1 MKPIY
6 YILLILLFLSC
17 SKNEISLTITN
28 PSDFDRTSELVEIQL
43 HELNNKLSLKDGK
56 VYIVTSENGD
66 VIPSQVTYD
75 NQLIF
80 PSGIKAKESKSFFI
94 TTGEKIEFETKAY
107 AKHHPERYGDLA
119 WENDR
124 VGFRVY
130 GKELKAIQAP
140 TSGFDLWYKRTPKIV
155 LDEWYRKELAKEASY
170 HIDHGEGCD
179 PYAVGQTL
187 GAGNMAILHGDTILL
202 NENYNNYEILDN
214 GSLRTTVKL
223 SYPSLQLGNNTIAEE
238 KIISLEAGS
247 QLSKIEQHFSSQ
259 ESLHLV
265 VGFPK
270 RAKADS
276 VVYKKGDNFFI
287 YQEPKDEVNGEIFL
301 GIIIP
306 SGIEEVFTNK
316 LTRVNNSDKVLEN
329 LPNVVAKTTYK
340 NNEPIIYYTGF
351 GWSKYGFPNL
361 ESFQDYINNYSKSL
375 SEPLQ
380 ISYK

>member
-1 MKPIY
+1 MKQIY
-6 YILLILLFLSC
+6 YIILISILLSC
-17 SKNEISLTITN
+17 SKNEVNITITN
-28 PSDFDRTSELVEIQL
+28 PSDFDRTTELVEISL
-43 HELNNKLSLKDGK
+43 CELKDKLTLKGEE
-56 VYIVTSENGD
+56 VYVVISENGE
-66 VIPSQVTYD
+66 VIPSQVTSD
-75 NQLIF
+75 NLLIF
-80 PSGIKAKESKSFFI
+80 PSGLKAKESKNYHI
-94 TTGEKIEFETKAY
+94 DAGKKTEFEPKTY
-107 AKHHPERYGDLA
+107 ANHHPERYGDLA

-130 GKELKAIQAP
+130 GKELKAVQAP

-170 HIDHGEGCD
+170 HVDHGEGCD

-187 GAGNMAILHGDTILL
+187 GAGNMALLQGDAILL
-202 NENYNNYEILDN
+202 NENYNDFEILDN
-214 GSLRTTVKL
+214 GPLRTTIKL
-223 SYPSLQLGNNTIAEE
+223 SYPSLQLANKTINEE
-238 KIISLEAGS
+238 KIISIDAGS
-247 QLSKIEQHFSSQ
+247 QLTKVKQ
-259 ESLHLV
+259 EFFTKEPLDVV

-287 YQEPKDEVNGEIFL
+287 YKEPKDEVNGEIFL

-306 SGIEEVFTNK
+306 TGINEVYTNK
-316 LTRVNNSDKVLEN
+316 LTRINNSDKIIEN
-329 LPNVVAKTTYK
+329 SPNVVAKTTYK

-361 ESFQDYINNYSKSL
+361 IDFQNYITNYSKLL
-375 SEPLQ
+375 SEPLK